1 MFQSAR
7 WKAYLQSLQSL
18 DEEQPDSQGSIWQIY
33 HSEKLWFTQ
42 EKNNGHADSA
52 AAHLEES
59 AALLEDC
66 ATRMDALEETLANTP
81 KPSEALNWNTMTLS
95 DLMSDSD

>member
-1 MFQSAR
+1 LFQSAR

-52 AAHLEES
+52 AAHLKES

-66 ATRMDALEETLANTP
+66 AERVDALEETLANTP
-81 KPSEALNWNTMTLS
+81 KPSEVLDWAQLW
-95 DLMSDSD
+95 